1 MMAKVHF
8 FLKAR
13 TSDFVLSWTC
23 QLSHISSSNAPPS
36 PSSPTSKP
44 AKDLKYPMHT
54 LHARLASATSAKRKY
69 WSIFKKGA
77 INTNPQQKY
86 TFAKISGVGCSPI
99 VKSDLRWHDL
109 PRNLHPQQVLFQPC
123 ANLLWH
129 HPWFFDTSSFYFY
142 KLGVTCDAANSVNFS
157 HQGVYIVN
165 FLSSGTS
172 RTRPCYTW
180 WPCRWKCR
188 WLKCQTLSHINL
200 WSMIYD

>member
-1 MMAKVHF
+1 MIDFIYHQTMIIFFKIEMVAKVHF

-23 QLSHISSSNAPPS
+23 QLSHISSSS

-69 WSIFKKGA
+69 WSIFKKRA

-109 PRNLHPQQVLFQPC
+109 PRNLHPQQVLFSTLC
-123 ANLLWH
+123 
-129 HPWFFDTSSFYFY
+129 
-142 KLGVTCDAANSVNFS
+142 KLMT
-157 HQGVYIVN
+157 
-165 FLSSGTS
+165 
-172 RTRPCYTW
+172 P
-180 WPCRWKCR
+180 
-188 WLKCQTLSHINL
+188 
-200 WSMIYD
+200 SMILWYKQLLLLQVGGDLWCS

>member
-1 MMAKVHF
+1 
-8 FLKAR
+8 
-13 TSDFVLSWTC
+13 
-23 QLSHISSSNAPPS
+23 
-36 PSSPTSKP
+36 
-44 AKDLKYPMHT
+44 MHT
-54 LHARLASATSAKRKY
+54 LHARLASATSARRKY

-123 ANLLWH
+123 ANFLWH

-200 WSMIYD
+200 WYMIYD